1 MTSRITFYGG
11 VNEVGGNKILLSDK
25 NTVVLLDFG
34 KGFSRRAKYF
44 EEYLSPR
51 TANGIVDFM
60 EMRLVPDIEGIY
72 REDLLEM
79 AGRKAILPA
88 VQAVLLSHAHAD
100 HADYVSFLHR
110 DIPLYMGATCQ
121 TILQAIQ
128 ERALS
133 DFEREVLDFIERPAK
148 RGNSSKPIKRKVET
162 FRSGNKF
169 KIGSLEIRLIHVDH
183 SITGAY
189 GFIIYTSS
197 WPVVYTGDIWLHATK
212 PEMTSEFVEEAR
224 GCKPV
229 ALICEGTRIAD
240 PPTEESDTR
249 VYQTAGELVRAHNN
263 APVFADFNF
272 KGIDRVRT
280 FYRIAKE
287 SGRKFV
293 VKLKDCY
300 YLKHLSKDPNPGV
313 TNLRIMETF
322 VGSIFVT

>member
-1 MTSRITFYGG
+1 
-11 VNEVGGNKILLSDK
+11 
-25 NTVVLLDFG
+25 
-34 KGFSRRAKYF
+34 
-44 EEYLSPR
+44 
-51 TANGIVDFM
+51 
-60 EMRLVPDIEGIY
+60 VPDIEGIY

-79 AGRKAILPA
+79 AGRKAIPPV

-100 HADYVSFLHR
+100 HADCVSFLRR
-110 DIPLYMGATCQ
+110 DILLYMGATCQ

-183 SITGAY
+183 SIPGAY

-197 WPVVYTGDIWLHATK
+197 WPVVYTGDIWLHGTK

-240 PPTEESDTR
+240 PPTEESETR

-272 KGIDRVRT
+272 KDIDRVRT

-300 YLKHLSKDPNPGV
+300 YLKHLSKDPNLGV
-313 TNLRIMETF
+313 TNLRIMETI
-322 VGSIFVT
+322 VVSIFVT